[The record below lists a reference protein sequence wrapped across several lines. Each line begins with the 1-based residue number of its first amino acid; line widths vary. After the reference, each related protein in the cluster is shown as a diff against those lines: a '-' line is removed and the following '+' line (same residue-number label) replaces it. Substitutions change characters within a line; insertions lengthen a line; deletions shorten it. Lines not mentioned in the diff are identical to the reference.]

1 MSQAEFDAITAADKM
16 AMTTAELQAYLAR
29 VQGQ

>member
-1 MSQAEFDAITAADKM
+1 MSDEDFRTITAQDKM

-29 VQGQ
+29 LQGQ